1 MDLRYTPDEIRFR
14 EEVREFFQRA
24 VPAALRKKMLL
35 EQRLNREDLVQWH
48 RILDAKGWA
57 APGWDPAWGGTG
69 WDAAKLY
76 IFKEEMQQAP
86 APEPLAQNINLVGPV
101 LIAFG
106 SEAQKKYFLPRL
118 RSLDCWFAQGF
129 SEPGAGS
136 DLASLKT
143 SAVREGNHYIVNGQ
157 KIWTTRAHYANWM
170 FALVRTDK
178 MAKKHC
184 GISYLLIHMNSPG
197 VTVRP
202 IITLDG
208 YHTTNEVFL
217 DNVKVPVENL
227 VGEEN
232 KGWDYAKFLLGHERL
247 GIAKVGLSK
256 SRVAHAKA
264 LASQIMVGGRPLSE
278 DARFLERSAALEIEL
293 KALEITNMRV
303 VDSFKKRGSTTPDPK
318 ASILKLKGA
327 ELQQRALELVMDVA
341 GPLGLPM
348 QTEFVLA
355 GTEETV
361 GPGWAATPVP
371 NYLYG
376 RSVSIFGG
384 TSEIQRN
391 VIAKGVLGL

>member
-1 MDLRYTPDEIRFR
+1 MELRFTPEEAAFR
-14 EEVREFFQRA
+14 DEVREFFRQA
-24 VPAALRKKMLL
+24 VPVSLRRKMLL
-35 EQRLNREDLVQWH
+35 EQRIDREDLLQWH

-57 APGWDPAWGGTG
+57 APAWDQAWGGTG
-69 WDAAKLY
+69 WDAVKLY

-106 SEAQKKYFLPRL
+106 SEAQKKYFLPRI
-118 RSLDCWFAQGF
+118 RSLECWFAQGF

-143 SAVREGNHYIVNGQ
+143 SAVRDGDDYVVNGQ
-157 KIWTTRAHYANWM
+157 KVWTTRAHYANWM

-178 MAKKHC
+178 AASKHR
-184 GISYLLIHMNSPG
+184 GISYLLIDMKTPG
-197 VTVRP
+197 ITVRP
-202 IITLDG
+202 IITIDG

-217 DNVKVPVENL
+217 DNVRVPAENL
-227 VGEEN
+227 VGQEN

-256 SRVAHAKA
+256 SRVAQAKTMA
-264 LASQIMVGGRPLSE
+264 RRIFVGDGPLAD
-278 DARFLERSAALEIEL
+278 DARFMEKVAALEIEL

-303 VDSFKKRGSTTPDPK
+303 VDSFIKQGGTAPDPK

-327 ELQQRALELVMDVA
+327 ELQQRALELLMDVA

-348 QTEFVLA
+348 QTDFVL
-355 GTEETV
+355 GGNEETV
-361 GPGWAATPVP
+361 GPEWAATAMP
-371 NYLYG
+371 NYFFG

-384 TSEIQRN
+384 TSEVQRN
-391 VIAKGVLGL
+391 VIAKRVLGL

>member
-1 MDLRYTPDEIRFR
+1 MDLRYTLEEVKFR
-14 EEVREFFQRA
+14 EEVREFFQQA
-24 VPAALRKKMLL
+24 VPAALRGKMLL

-48 RILDAKGWA
+48 GILEAKGWA

-69 WDAAKLY
+69 WDATKLY

-106 SEAQKKYFLPRL
+106 SEAQKKYFLPRV
-118 RSLDCWFAQGF
+118 RSLECWFAQGF

-143 SAVREGNHYIVNGQ
+143 SAVREGDHYVVNGQ
-157 KIWTTRAHYANWM
+157 KVWTTRAHYANWM

-178 MAKKHC
+178 SAKKHR
-184 GISYLLIHMNSPG
+184 GISYLLIDMKSPG

-217 DNVKVPVENL
+217 DDVKVPVENL

-256 SRVAHAKA
+256 SRIAHAKA
-264 LASQIMVGGRPLSE
+264 LARQIMVGGRPLSE

-303 VDSFKKRGSTTPDPK
+303 VDSFKKQGGTKPDPK

-355 GTEETV
+355 GTEDTL
-361 GPGWAATPVP
+361 GPRWAATPVP

-384 TSEIQRN
+384 SSEIQRN